1 MKAILPP
8 EIRSISGRL
17 GNMVFR
23 TYTKSDG
30 TADVRCYSYRPHV
43 RRTPVSDKEIANRA
57 LFGQIS
63 AVARARQR
71 AGDTR
76 PYKQIWKDVQAELSK
91 SR

>member
-17 GNMVFR
+17 GKMVFR
-23 TYTKSDG
+23 TYTKPDG
-30 TADVRCYSYRPHV
+30 TPDVRCYSYKPRQ
-43 RRTPVSDKEIANRA
+43 RRTPVSDKEVANRT

-63 AVARARQR
+63 AAARALQR

-76 PYKQIWKDVQAELSK
+76 PYKQIWKEVQSQINN
-91 SR
+91 R